1 MDLTPYYQTAI
12 AAAYKAAEVLRVRFG
27 NISHVRKKDAVEIVT
42 EADTEA
48 EKEIISVI
56 HGRFPDHSIL
66 GEESGLNDGSNDFQ
80 WVIDPLDGTVNFAH
94 QLPIF
99 CISIALVQRDEIVL
113 GVVLNPVDG
122 QLYTAQ
128 RGQGAQLNGQ
138 LIRVSNVETVADSLL
153 VTGFPYHILEIYEP
167 VIIRYGNCLKAS
179 QAVRRL
185 GSAALDLCYV
195 ACGRFEAFWEQGLKA
210 WDTAAGVL
218 IAAEAGASVT
228 TFSNEPYNLGDHEI
242 LFSNGHVH
250 EEMLELLKIG
260 ND

>member
-1 MDLTPYYQTAI
+1 MDLAPHNQTAI
-12 AAAYKAAEVLRVRFG
+12 AAAYKAAEILRARFG

-48 EKEIISVI
+48 EKEIITTIRS
-56 HGRFPDHSIL
+56 RFPEHSIL
-66 GEESGLNDGSNDFQ
+66 GEESGLNDGANDFR

-94 QLPIF
+94 QVPIF
-99 CISIALVQRDEIVL
+99 CISIALVHRDEIVL
-113 GVVLNPVDG
+113 GVILNPVDG

-128 RGQGAQLNGQ
+128 RGQGAHLNGQ
-138 LIRVSNVETVADSLL
+138 PIQVSKVKAVADSLL
-153 VTGFPYHILEIYEP
+153 VTGFPYHILEIFEP

-210 WDTAAGVL
+210 WDTAAGAL
-218 IAAEAGASVT
+218 IAGEAGASVT

-242 LFSNGHVH
+242 LVSNGHIH
-250 EEMLELLKIG
+250 QEMLELLRL
-260 ND
+260 